1 MRHMPIDAMRER
13 DSVQAQGREVMTRP
27 LTPKQEAFCRE
38 YLIDLN
44 GTQAAIR
51 AGYSI
56 KGAHVQA
63 AQLLSNPKVQEFAN
77 KLKTERAERT
87 EITSDRVLKEIGRLA
102 FADIRSVFHESGQL
116 LPVHMLPPDVA
127 ASIASIEVVTSKVPG
142 GEPVDVEHT
151 AKIKFWD
158 KRGSLELLGRHL
170 KMFTDKLEVE
180 VRDSL
185 AERLERVRAKRA
197 QKTNN

>member
-1 MRHMPIDAMRER
+1 MEGNKV
-13 DSVQAQGREVMTRP
+13 SKP
-27 LTPKQEAFCRE
+27 LTPKQEQFCRE

-51 AGYSI
+51 AGYSE
-56 KGAHVQA
+56 KTANEQA
-63 AQLLSNPKVQEFAN
+63 ARLLAN
-77 KLKTERAERT
+77 VSVRSLIDELKAGRAERT

-102 FADIRSVFHESGQL
+102 FADIRSVFDESGQL
-116 LPVHMLPPDVA
+116 LPVHMLPSEVA

-142 GEPVDVEHT
+142 GESVDVEHT

-170 KMFTDKLEVE
+170 KMFTDKVEVE
-180 VRDSL
+180 VSDSV
-185 AERLERVRAKRA
+185 AARLERVRAKRA
-197 QKTNN
+197 AK

>member
-1 MRHMPIDAMRER
+1 
-13 DSVQAQGREVMTRP
+13 MTRQ

-51 AGYSI
+51 AGYSV

-63 AQLLSNPKVQEFAN
+63 AQLLSNPKVQVFAN
-77 KLKTERAERT
+77 QLKTERAQRT
-87 EITSDRVLKEIGRLA
+87 EITADRVLLEIGRLA
-102 FADIRSVFHESGQL
+102 FADIRSVFDESGRL
-116 LPVHMLPPDVA
+116 LPVHMLPPEVA

-142 GEPVDVEHT
+142 GDPVDVEHT

-180 VRDSL
+180 VGDSL
-185 AERLERVRAKRA
+185 AARLERVRASRA
-197 QKTNN
+197 AK

>member
-1 MRHMPIDAMRER
+1 MATSNNKRPK
-13 DSVQAQGREVMTRP
+13 SVLHPDTP
-27 LTPKQEAFCRE
+27 LTKRQEEFCRQ

-51 AGYSI
+51 AGYST

-63 AQLLSNPKVQEFAN
+63 AQLLSNPKVQSFAN
-77 KLKTERAERT
+77 KLKADRSART
-87 EITSDRVLKEIGRLA
+87 EITADMVLKEIGRLA
-102 FADIRSVFHESGQL
+102 FADIRSLFDENGRL
-116 LPVHMLPPDVA
+116 LPVHMLPPEVA

-151 AKIKFWD
+151 AKVKFWD

-170 KMFTDKLEVE
+170 KMFTDKIEHSGKIGLE
-180 VRDSL
+180 SL
-185 AERLERVRAKRA
+185 IAGDE
-197 QKTNN
+197 

>member
-1 MRHMPIDAMRER
+1 
-13 DSVQAQGREVMTRP
+13 MTRP

-51 AGYSI
+51 AGYSL

-63 AQLLSNPKVQEFAN
+63 AQLLSNPKVQAFAN
-77 KLKTERAERT
+77 KLKTERADRT
-87 EITSDRVLKEIGRLA
+87 EITADRVLKEIGRLA
-102 FADIRSVFHESGQL
+102 FADIRSVFDESGRL
-116 LPVHMLPPDVA
+116 LPVHMLPPEVA
-127 ASIASIEVVTSKVPG
+127 ASIASIEVATSRVPG

-197 QKTNN
+197 AK

>member
-1 MRHMPIDAMRER
+1 
-13 DSVQAQGREVMTRP
+13 MTRP

-102 FADIRSVFHESGQL
+102 FADIRSVFDESGQL
-116 LPVHMLPPDVA
+116 LPVHMLPPEVA

-170 KMFTDKLEVE
+170 KMFTDKVEVE

-185 AERLERVRAKRA
+185 AERLERVRAKRG
-197 QKTNN
+197 QK

>member
-1 MRHMPIDAMRER
+1 
-13 DSVQAQGREVMTRP
+13 MTRP
-27 LTPKQEAFCRE
+27 LTPKQEAFFRE

-102 FADIRSVFHESGQL
+102 FADIRSVFDESGQL
-116 LPVHMLPPDVA
+116 LPVHMLPPEVS

-197 QKTNN
+197 AK